1 MMASAESDVDS
12 FKRLLGP
19 FVVAAEKTRMA
30 MVFTNAR
37 TPENLIVF
45 ANASFLELSGYES
58 KDVLGE
64 SLYAL
69 MAPDTDPDAGTNWPL
84 HSRAQLKGTRRSI
97 TVARTAAN
105 SGHRCSSARCWM
117 QAARSSSISFL

>member
-1 MMASAESDVDS
+1 MEQADKSPDQKAAESDVDS
-12 FKRLLGP
+12 FKQLLGP

-37 TPENLIVF
+37 TAENLIVF

-64 SLYAL
+64 AS
-69 MAPDTDPDAGTNWPL
+69 T
-84 HSRAQLKGTRRSI
+84 H
-97 TVARTAAN
+97 
-105 SGHRCSSARCWM
+105 
-117 QAARSSSISFL
+117 